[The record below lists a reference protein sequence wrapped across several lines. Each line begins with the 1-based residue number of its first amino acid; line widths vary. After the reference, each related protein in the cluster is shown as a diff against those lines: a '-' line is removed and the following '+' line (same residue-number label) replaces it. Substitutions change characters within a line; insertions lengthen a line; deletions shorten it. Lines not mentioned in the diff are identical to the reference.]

1 MSNGAM
7 LIISISSANTRA
19 NPSERGIGTWVF
31 VAAPSCCRAL
41 HHQVQGSAGHQ
52 APGSAGLTIFDH
64 GFPMFSKSKQSKQSK
79 LHHFVH
85 VHICSCLSRLHGH
98 QVFQPCWHVRRGENP
113 VSMSLQL
120 QVNELQRPEFQFS
133 SFNFAV
139 NEPGLISEPRYTT
152 STASTASTA
161 STLLP
166 DAF

>member
-64 GFPMFSKSKQSKQSK
+64 GFPMFSNVFQIQAVQAVQASS
-79 LHHFVH
+79 F
-85 VHICSCLSRLHGH
+85 CSCSYM
-98 QVFQPCWHVRRGENP
+98 F
-113 VSMSLQL
+113 MSEQAT
-120 QVNELQRPEFQFS
+120 RTS
-133 SFNFAV
+133 SFPAV
-139 NEPGLISEPRYTT
+139 LACPTRREPSFHVF
-152 STASTASTA
+152 TASGQ
-161 STLLP
+161 
-166 DAF
+166 